1 MPYAANPPPCPTL
14 QTLLPSPPQYR
25 AIFDVP
31 ASLMAELRDELARQ
45 MAEGLCVGG
54 DSSLLMLPSYVDVL
68 PKG

>member
-1 MPYAANPPPCPTL
+1 
-14 QTLLPSPPQYR
+14 
-25 AIFDVP
+25 
-31 ASLMAELRDELARQ
+31 MAELRDELARQ